1 MILNFHQ
8 KQRSR
13 FYSYKGKYFVKIAHV
28 YFSRHL
34 LFNEDNRKVHHTL
47 VVAFW
52 SMFFILVY
60 ASDFFKESTLKVL
73 NKYPS

>member
-34 LFNEDNRKVHHTL
+34 LFNEIIEKYITHFDL
-47 VVAFW
+47 
-52 SMFFILVY
+52 SGILVHVFY
-60 ASDFFKESTLKVL
+60 SSVRF
-73 NKYPS
+73 